1 MFVGPVFTR
10 EVVTAPRRARLYVFR
25 AAYALALLVLLSTA
39 WQVLTGT
46 QVVRN
51 VGDLARFGATA
62 FQLLAPLQLA
72 VALFFSALSA
82 GAAVAQ
88 EKDRRTFELLLLT
101 RLSNAQLVLGRLFAS
116 LLAVLSLIVA
126 ALPLFV
132 ILAMMGGV
140 SIAQIGR
147 TFAVAAASAIVAG
160 SLGST
165 LGLWRE
171 KTFQTLAMTVLALV
185 IWLGVGEA
193 LAAGVL
199 GRSWGGLDCETL
211 AACISPWRATLEAVR
226 PFLET
231 DVSLGPLASTVEGFL
246 IFAAALCIALNATA
260 IALVRVW
267 NPPRETR
274 VGRREMDEEERPS
287 PNLAALVE
295 ANPTPAAEA
304 PQSPIARARLGSLSR
319 EQHPIAAARRLART
333 REVWDNPILWREVR
347 TWAYGRRILIVRL
360 AYLLIFAVSAV
371 AVYNMVHPGGRIARA
386 ELALPIAPLF
396 MLSLV
401 LINAQAVTALTSER
415 DARALDLLLVT
426 DLTPKEFIYGK
437 LGGIFY
443 NTKEMILLPVALC
456 VYLYFDRAVSL
467 ENAVYLIGGWLVLV
481 AFAAMLGVHCGMTYA
496 SSRGAIVVSLAT
508 VFFLFAGVATC
519 MRIIVAFSGSSFQ
532 FQMGPFLA
540 IIAGGGVGLYVALA
554 WRHESRALALAS
566 GACPIMTFY
575 AITSFLLG
583 YTLAVFLAVVG
594 AYGFMT
600 VAMLMGPTIAEFD
613 VATGR
618 TRADE
623 VE

>member
-1 MFVGPVFTR
+1 LIVGPVFTR
-10 EVVTAPRRARLYVFR
+10 EVITAPRRARLYIFR
-25 AAYALALLVLLSTA
+25 ASYVAALLVLLSTA

-51 VGDLARFGATA
+51 VGDLARFGATT

-82 GAAVAQ
+82 GGAVAQ

-101 RLSNAQLVLGRLFAS
+101 RLTNAQLVLGRLLAS
-116 LLAVLSLIVA
+116 LLSVLGLLVA

-132 ILAMMGGV
+132 ILAMLGGV
-140 SIAQIGR
+140 SPAQISR
-147 TFAVAAASAIVAG
+147 SFAVAVASAIAAG

-171 KTFQTLAMTVLALV
+171 KTFQTLALALLALV
-185 IWLGVGEA
+185 LWLGAGEA
-193 LAAGVL
+193 LAAGVF
-199 GRSWGGLDCETL
+199 GRTWGGVGCETL
-211 AACISPWRATLEAVR
+211 AACVSPWRATLEATR
-226 PFLET
+226 PFLGV
-231 DVSLGPLASTVEGFL
+231 DAALGPLGGAVEGFL
-246 IFAAALCIALNATA
+246 VFAGVLCVALNTTA

-267 NPPRETR
+267 NPSRETR
-274 VGRREMDEEERPS
+274 IAPAEIDES
-287 PNLAALVE
+287 PEPDAAPKRADGE
-295 ANPTPAAEA
+295 TPVDMAAKH
-304 PQSPIARARLGSLSR
+304 SWDVHARLGSLGREARPAATVHRIRSR
-319 EQHPIAAARRLART
+319 R
-333 REVWDNPILWREVR
+333 VWDNPVLWRETR
-347 TWAYGRRILIVRL
+347 TWAYGRRILVVRL

-371 AVYNMVHPGGRIARA
+371 AVYGLLHAEARIARTDVV
-386 ELALPIAPLF
+386 LPLAPLF

-415 DARALDLLLVT
+415 DIGALDLLLVT

-437 LGGIFY
+437 LGGILY
-443 NTKEMILLPVALC
+443 NTKEMILLPIVLGA
-456 VYLYFDRAVSL
+456 YLHYTHAMSL
-467 ENAVYLIGGWLVLV
+467 ENLLYLTGGWLVLV

-519 MRIIVAFSGSSFQ
+519 MRIIVAFSDSSFQ
-532 FQMGPFLA
+532 FQMGPFVA
-540 IIAGGGVGLYVALA
+540 MIVGGGVSLYVALG
-554 WRHESRALALAS
+554 WRIDSGAIKLAS
-566 GACPIMTFY
+566 GACPVATFY

-583 YTLAVFLAVVG
+583 YTLAVFLVVVA

-600 VAMLMGPTIAEFD
+600 IAMLVPAIDEFD

-618 TRADE
+618 TTAGEGD
-623 VE
+623 